1 MAATFTLVP
10 PILAAIVLVQNR
22 LLGLYYTTLHQYCQ
36 DHDFPSPPPPMDEVI
51 AAWSDSFNPI
61 KREFE
66 AISCIAHGKA
76 ARLPMNMPD
85 GPPSPDGGR
94 RKPSVSS
101 TTNNGLTRTTSG
113 LIPSSAT
120 RDPSPGP
127 GPMPPRPQRIPS
139 STSLNNASTPRPPPN
154 NLGVP
159 TEFTT
164 ASGYGRSP
172 GGGGTSPGS
181 VRSRSDYFGNTGG
194 AASTRPG
201 TASTTASAVSTAM
214 SSIAANK
221 KKPPPPPPKRIGST
235 KPPETFVVALYE
247 FTGQG
252 AGDLSFHEGDRI
264 KVVKKTG
271 TDQDWWLGE
280 LNGMQGSFPANYTK
294 AA

>member
-36 DHDFPSPPPPMDEVI
+36 DHEFPSPPPPMEEVI
-51 AAWSDSFNPI
+51 AAWSDSFMPV

-76 ARLPMNMPD
+76 ARLPMNMPE
-85 GPPSPDGGR
+85 GPPSPGGQ

-101 TTNNGLTRTTSG
+101 NNGLTRTTSG
-113 LIPSSAT
+113 LIPSGSAN
-120 RDPSPGP
+120 REPSP

-139 STSLNNASTPRPPPN
+139 STSLNASTPRPPN

-164 ASGYGRSP
+164 ASGYG
-172 GGGGTSPGS
+172 TSPGS
-181 VRSRSDYFGNTGG
+181 VRSRSDYFGGN
-194 AASTRPG
+194 AATRPS
-201 TASTTASAVSTAM
+201 TASTTASATSAM
-214 SSIAANK
+214 SSIAATK

-235 KPPETFVVALYE
+235 KPPETFVVALYT
-247 FTGQG
+247 FAGQG
-252 AGDLSFHEGDRI
+252 AGDLSFQEGDRI

-280 LNGMQGSFPANYTK
+280 LNGIQGSFPANYCK